1 MRATV
6 ASVLRRF
13 ATEGLFATEDQYRF
27 GLDLLLGSVSPA
39 SR

>member
-6 ASVLRRF
+6 VSVLRR
-13 ATEGLFATEDQYRF
+13 FATEDQYRF
-27 GLDLLLGSVSPA
+27 GLDLLLGLVSPA